1 MTTNPAPDA
10 TPEPTPSHVKHRRP
24 LWVWFVVAIGL
35 ALLLFPVG
43 TLSTCSDGDTAS
55 SCSTTYVSVV
65 GMVTGIGYPGN

>member
-1 MTTNPAPDA
+1 MTASPSPAA
-10 TPEPTPSHVKHRRP
+10 MPEPTPRHVKRQRP
-24 LWVWFVVAIGL
+24 LWVWFVVAIAL

-43 TLSTCSDGDTAS
+43 TLNTCSDGDTSS